1 MSITSR
7 RVTEIESIRIG
18 NNLFRGINEGFQDG
32 LIAGRIEGLK
42 EGFREGFKS
51 GKEFGTRV
59 GNSIIPL
66 LQILQ
71 SGSSETT
78 FFDSARKLLAEIGNI
93 SFDNEEDPEK
103 ESHLSQIEAKIK
115 ALTVNF
121 SKKVKNTSINRINKS
136 SKDELSF

>member
-1 MSITSR
+1 MPITCR
-7 RVTEIESIRIG
+7 RVNNNDIIYISI
-18 NNLFRGINEGFQDG
+18 NHFRGINDGFQDG
-32 LIAGRIEGLK
+32 LVAGRHEGLK

-51 GKEFGTRV
+51 GREFGTRV
-59 GNSIIPL
+59 GNFIVPL

-71 SGSSETT
+71 SDSTETNLIE
-78 FFDSARKLLAEIGNI
+78 SARKLLSEIGNI
-93 SFDNEEDPEK
+93 SLTNEEDPEK

-121 SKKVKNTSINRINKS
+121 TKKVKNTSINRINKS